1 MDPMYSSEYPEAPI
15 HPHIYAP
22 PNVLRLESGVYR
34 PTTSSLSGSNPPYP
48 MPSFLVKKYEAS
60 RSASGTGTPGS
71 SYNSLGA
78 PTPNNSFNS
87 RTSTEAV
94 ADVEVVPNPEASV
107 SMPTYEEPV
116 AHHQPYHRPYHR
128 PGYDDDAFGEHP
140 QPQQPQQQQY
150 HSHHSRPHNHFDG
163 RRPAYQPRRQQPAQQ
178 QSWYRAPAPTAP
190 ISQAEAIS
198 EWQQQ
203 LQIKQQ
209 RAPRTADFGFGAK
222 PEEER
227 HRALA
232 ENRQLAPVELKRLRK
247 FYDNRNEHSH
257 PTSKQLT

>member
-1 MDPMYSSEYPEAPI
+1 MYSSEYPEAPT
-15 HPHIYAP
+15 HPHLYTP
-22 PNVLRLESGVYR
+22 PNVLRLDSGVYR

-48 MPSFLVKKYEAS
+48 MPSFLVKKYQAS
-60 RSASGTGTPGS
+60 RSASATGTPGS

-87 RTSTEAV
+87 RSSEEVV
-94 ADVEVVPNPEASV
+94 ADVQVVPNPEASASATASV
-107 SMPTYEEPV
+107 PTYEAPV
-116 AHHQPYHRPYHR
+116 AQHRPYHR
-128 PGYDDDAFGEHP
+128 PGYDDDAFDEP
-140 QPQQPQQQQY
+140 QYYQHHQPQQQQY
-150 HSHHSRPHNHFDG
+150 RHHNNNHYNG
-163 RRPAYQPRRQQPAQQ
+163 RRPAYQPRRQQPAHQ
-178 QSWYRAPAPTAP
+178 QSWYHAPAPTAP
-190 ISQAEAIS
+190 ISQADAIS

-227 HRALA
+227 NRALA

-257 PTSKQLT
+257 PTSMSRT